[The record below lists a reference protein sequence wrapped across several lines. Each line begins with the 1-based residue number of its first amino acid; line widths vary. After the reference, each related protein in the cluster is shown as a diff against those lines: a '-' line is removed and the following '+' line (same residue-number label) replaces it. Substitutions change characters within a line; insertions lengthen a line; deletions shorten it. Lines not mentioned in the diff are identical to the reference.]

1 MVQFDPLIDKR
12 TYRNMAAPVT
22 GCWIFR
28 LIGLLP
34 GYRFLFDSGQ
44 RCFGEWESDMIEGR
58 VREVIA
64 SVFSLSP
71 EELPARLEPDTVPG
85 WSSLRQVQL
94 MLALERE
101 FGVEVDPSAIP
112 DLVTE
117 QAIISYVRDVAA

>member
-1 MVQFDPLIDKR
+1 VF
-12 TYRNMAAPVT
+12 
-22 GCWIFR
+22 
-28 LIGLLP
+28 
-34 GYRFLFDSGQ
+34 
-44 RCFGEWESDMIEGR
+44 FGGGELELRMIEGR

-101 FGVEVDPSAIP
+101 FGVEVDPSVLP

-117 QAIISYVRDVAA
+117 QAIVSYVRDVAA